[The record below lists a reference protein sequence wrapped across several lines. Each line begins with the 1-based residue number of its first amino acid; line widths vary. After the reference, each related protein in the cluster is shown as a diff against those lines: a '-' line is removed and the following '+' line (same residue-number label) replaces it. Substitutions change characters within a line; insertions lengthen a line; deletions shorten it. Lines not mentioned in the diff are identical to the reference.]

1 MVALALT
8 SLTCLMPSVRG
19 VRGRVPDTA
28 AILPVIACSSVACSS
43 LLSDSKFV
51 VQLLSS

>member
-8 SLTCLMPSVRG
+8 CLTCLIPSVKG

-28 AILPVIACSSVACSS
+28 AGLPVTACSSVACSS
-43 LLSDSKFV
+43 LLSASRLA